1 MCAAFTGQK
10 YGSARQALKRLYKAG
25 DIARDAGATS
35 VTEVHMRE
43 ADKRVEKGKVRD
55 ELGKLPT
62 QEKLTLYL
70 REDSRLEDLFGNN
83 HRKLDS
89 Y

>member
-1 MCAAFTGQK
+1 
-10 YGSARQALKRLYKAG
+10 
-25 DIARDAGATS
+25 
-35 VTEVHMRE
+35 MRE